1 MEIEEIISVIENSDH
16 ISIDDSFSFARVASV
31 FLRNNEEKGRRV
43 IIYVLDNWNK
53 FPNETIEIWT
63 DLIESA
69 GFYPYLEKL
78 KNETDH
84 FKFDNLAGEIRKESH
99 FSENLGE
106 KYFHEEQ
113 KILKEILESGRNLIV
128 SAPTSFGKSLL
139 IEETVAS
146 TRFKNIIVIQPTL
159 ALLDETRK
167 KLKKYKDKYKIIV
180 RTSQEPSEEKGNL
193 FLLTAERVME
203 YQNLPQIDFFVI
215 DEFYK
220 LSAQR
225 DDERSDV
232 LNNAFYKL
240 LQQAPAP
247 QFYLLGPNI
256 DGISEGFAKKYNA
269 IFYKTNYSLIGVKGL
284 KGKMMFLNS
293 SYHSYLV
300 EEFLH
305 SEGIKYQKEVNLWS
319 SRIDFYLPDEDRFV
333 EVKGCSLFEQRWSK
347 RVGLFPDAPTARWAK
362 HLREL
367 LKALKQGH
375 KASVWFLLMS
385 EIDELQ
391 INSYTDPNFAKAFE
405 EFLETGGD
413 VRLLNVDFF
422 KI

>member
-1 MEIEEIISVIENSDH
+1 MVEA
-16 ISIDDSFSFARVASV
+16 SFLQRINR
-31 FLRNNEEKGRRV
+31 FLGKGR
-43 IIYVLDNWNK
+43 
-53 FPNETIEIWT
+53 
-63 DLIESA
+63 
-69 GFYPYLEKL
+69 
-78 KNETDH
+78 
-84 FKFDNLAGEIRKESH
+84 LASWEEV
-99 FSENLGE
+99 F
-106 KYFHEEQ
+106 FH
-113 KILKEILESGRNLIV
+113 IADSGRLKE
-128 SAPTSFGKSLL
+128 LL
-139 IEETVAS
+139 IEGNKIWLQKVYG
-146 TRFKNIIVIQPTL
+146 
-159 ALLDETRK
+159 K
-167 KLKKYKDKYKIIV
+167 K
-180 RTSQEPSEEKGNL
+180 R
-193 FLLTAERVME
+193 
-203 YQNLPQIDFFVI
+203 
-215 DEFYK
+215 
-220 LSAQR
+220 
-225 DDERSDV
+225 
-232 LNNAFYKL
+232 
-240 LQQAPAP
+240 
-247 QFYLLGPNI
+247 
-256 DGISEGFAKKYNA
+256 
-269 IFYKTNYSLIGVKGL
+269 KTNYSLIGVKGL